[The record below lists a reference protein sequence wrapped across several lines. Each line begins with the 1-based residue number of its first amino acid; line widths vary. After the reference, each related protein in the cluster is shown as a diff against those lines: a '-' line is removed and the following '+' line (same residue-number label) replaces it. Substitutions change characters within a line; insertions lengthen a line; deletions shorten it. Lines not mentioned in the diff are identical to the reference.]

1 MALKENLPAMKDT
14 VGSSGSSFIL
24 KAQLGLIAMSYSV
37 CTTCFR
43 LTDLTK
49 QSSQRCLCPTEVH
62 VERNGVDCPTGFHLC
77 DLCAR
82 AEAGGTGRFSWNACK
97 CCLSVNA
104 NTQKRLGFSL
114 PLGRHSIMN
123 GFSVPVSAVGDELA
137 AGADALVAFIAKS
150 VAISDWGL
158 LQARELFESVP
169 EWAKEDH
176 IPLEIWEKK
185 FKASKEKSL
194 VALQNYYGVKKLTDL
209 LKKVK

>member
-1 MALKENLPAMKDT
+1 M
-14 VGSSGSSFIL
+14 SF
-24 KAQLGLIAMSYSV
+24 SV

-49 QSSQRCLCPTEVH
+49 QSSQRCLCPTEEH
-62 VERNGVDCPTGFHLC
+62 PASDGVDCPTGFHLC

-82 AEAGGTGRFSWNACK
+82 AAAGGTGRFSWNACK
-97 CCLSVNA
+97 CCLNVNA
-104 NTQKRLGFSL
+104 NTQKSLGFSL

-137 AGADALVAFIAKS
+137 AGAEALVAFIAKS

-176 IPLEIWEKK
+176 ISLEVWQKK
-185 FKASKEKSL
+185 FPASKEKSL
-194 VALQNYYGVKKLTDL
+194 AALRNYYGVKDLSEL
-209 LKKVK
+209 LKKVD

>member
-1 MALKENLPAMKDT
+1 M
-14 VGSSGSSFIL
+14 SF
-24 KAQLGLIAMSYSV
+24 SV
-37 CTTCFR
+37 CTTCFN

-49 QSSQRCLCPTEVH
+49 RSSQRCLCPTEEH

-82 AEAGGTGRFSWNACK
+82 AEAGGTSRWSWNACK
-97 CCLSVNA
+97 CCLNVNVS
-104 NTQKRLGFSL
+104 TQKSLGFSL

-123 GFSVPVSAVGDELA
+123 GFSVPISAVSDELA
-137 AGADALVAFIAKS
+137 EGVDALLAFVKKS

-169 EWAKEDH
+169 EWAKEEH
-176 IPLEIWEKK
+176 IALEVWQKK

-194 VALQNYYGVKKLTDL
+194 RALENYYGVNDLSDL
-209 LKKVK
+209 LKKVD